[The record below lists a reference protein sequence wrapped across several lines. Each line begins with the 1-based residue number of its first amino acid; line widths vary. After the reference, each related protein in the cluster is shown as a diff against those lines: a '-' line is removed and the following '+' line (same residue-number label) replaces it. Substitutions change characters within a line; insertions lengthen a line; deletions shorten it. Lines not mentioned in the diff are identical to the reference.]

1 MADEAT
7 TTTTGNED
15 GLLDENQKQ
24 EQKVDE
30 GTVKKP
36 TETDE
41 LRSAMTELAGTVKT
55 MAEAK
60 DKKEEPEITEE
71 QKKAFWR
78 VYDPEATRKDFF
90 QKWFR
95 MNPDATPEDIKDAKE
110 MFADVQKG
118 LVTQAVTGSMNL
130 VEDKLTAF
138 KESLKPLFD
147 YMTERK
153 SKETREAFN
162 AAYPTLADEK
172 YDKIVT
178 LISKQ
183 LSQKDFKTDEEYF
196 KALAEGAAETIKAAG
211 VEDFDLGA
219 KPEKK
224 PAATTPKLPRSSA
237 GGQGGA
243 GGGAT
248 KENKKSGDGTDVLL

>member
-1 MADEAT
+1 MADEKVET
-7 TTTTGNED
+7 VENED
-15 GLLDENQKQ
+15 GLLDESQQQ

-30 GTVKKP
+30 GAAKKP
-36 TETDE
+36 TATDE
-41 LRSAMTELAGTVKT
+41 LRSAMTELAGTVKSI
-55 MAEAK
+55 AEAK

-78 VYDPEATRKDFF
+78 VYDPESTRKDFF

-95 MNPDATPEDIKDAKE
+95 MNPDATPEEVKDAKE

-130 VEDKLTAF
+130 VEDKLTEF

-153 SKETREAFN
+153 SKETRESFN
-162 AAYPTLADEK
+162 DAYPALADKK
-172 YDKIVT
+172 YEKIVT
-178 LISKQ
+178 LVSKQ

-196 KALAEGAAETIKAAG
+196 KALAESAAETIKAAG
-211 VEDFDLGA
+211 VDDFDLGA

-224 PAATTPKLPRSSA
+224 PAATTLRLPRSSA
-237 GGQGGA
+237 GGTGGA
-243 GGGAT
+243 GGGTQKET
-248 KENKKSGDGTDVLL
+248 KASGDGTDDLL